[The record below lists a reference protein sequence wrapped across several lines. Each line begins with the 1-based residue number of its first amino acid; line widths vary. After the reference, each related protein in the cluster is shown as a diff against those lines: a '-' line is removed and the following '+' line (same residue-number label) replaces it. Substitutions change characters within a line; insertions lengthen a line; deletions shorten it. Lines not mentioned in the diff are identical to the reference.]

1 MLLYYIYKSIIDK
14 LHSELLLFTKWV
26 FVTLFTKRDLDSI
39 PSFIKIPLLKTAIIS
54 RPRLKFLTR
63 QTRLLS
69 PFFRAEVAPSRLV
82 RRGGGP
88 AFQRRWQRH
97 GWGPRSQ
104 ALEIRRQRRTHAFF
118 VSRKH
123 SVCTQWTG
131 RAIFERKCLYNSVT
145 HRWNSL
151 RAVTRN
157 SFFLS
162 I

>member
-1 MLLYYIYKSIIDK
+1 MLLYYIYKSIINK

-26 FVTLFTKRDLDSI
+26 FVTLFTKRDLDTI

-82 RRGGGP
+82 RQGGGL

-97 GWGPRSQ
+97 GWGPGGRGAKPSKLG
-104 ALEIRRQRRTHAFF
+104 ANVGRTPSSCRGNTVYVRNERGELFSKGNVCIIRWRIVEIA
-118 VSRKH
+118 
-123 SVCTQWTG
+123 W
-131 RAIFERKCLYNSVT
+131 EL
-145 HRWNSL
+145 
-151 RAVTRN
+151 
-157 SFFLS
+157 
-162 I
+162 